1 MNPQTCVLGEKRWPA
16 MPSAPGRLWL
26 SEKRHVHADCCAVA
40 VELAGI
46 AHMPS
51 HNSQPL
57 QCMCRA
63 APPSPHYHHYHACVC
78 GESIRKRCAGRRF
91 GQYCVFVCLCLCV
104 LAADQVDGGIRGR
117 RACQWACGRTGC
129 KSCSFAVQSP
139 KLPMCMR
146 VRVHVVGGGTC
157 AYAHACGRKRGYTQR
172 IYMRMPVGRE
182 GIHRGYV
189 CACVR

>member
-1 MNPQTCVLGEKRWPA
+1 MSMPTAALLRLSWLALPPCPA
-16 MPSAPGRLWL
+16 TTR
-26 SEKRHVHADCCAVA
+26 
-40 VELAGI
+40 
-46 AHMPS
+46 
-51 HNSQPL
+51 
-57 QCMCRA
+57 
-63 APPSPHYHHYHACVC
+63 SPCSACVALHPLPPT
-78 GESIRKRCAGRRF
+78 IITTMPA
-91 GQYCVFVCLCLCV
+91 CVGNRSVNGVLAVGSGNTVCLCLCV

-157 AYAHACGRKRGYTQR
+157 AYAHACGRKRGCTQR
-172 IYMRMPVGRE
+172 IYTRMRAVGRE